1 MSRPYGDPKWERM
14 QKARKLAAAAKP
26 QPEPQQANAAE
37 IARLVRQS
45 LQATP
50 QPAEQQA
57 AQPQQQKGATVPES
71 NAASEVNPVERI
83 ARAMRETQQQRE
95 ESQRQAA
102 AAYDPKRDFLG
113 RQNYGPLPADA
124 YSKLGGNPELWP
136 AEARGMSLEH
146 RAASKMP
153 MNPAERI
160 ELGYYQRESPR
171 GGS

>member
-26 QPEPQQANAAE
+26 QPQPQQGDTAAE

-50 QPAEQQA
+50 QPA

-71 NAASEVNPVERI
+71 NAASEVSPVERI

-102 AAYDPKRDFLG
+102 AAYDPKRDFLR
-113 RQNYGPLPADA
+113 RQNYGELPADA

-146 RAASKMP
+146 RAASNMP

-160 ELGYYQRESPR
+160 ELGYYQRESSG